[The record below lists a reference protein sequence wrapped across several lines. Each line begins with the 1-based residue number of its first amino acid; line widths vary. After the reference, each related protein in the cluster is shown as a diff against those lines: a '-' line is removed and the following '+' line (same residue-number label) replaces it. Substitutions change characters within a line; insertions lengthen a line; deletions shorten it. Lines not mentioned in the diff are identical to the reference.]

1 MKYTI
6 LGAACVVIW
15 IIAAFVIPLRSG
27 WAHVPLGV
35 GVVLIGVGIVIGSE
49 KPEAGS

>member
-6 LGAACVVIW
+6 LGVACVVMW
-15 IIAAFVIPLRSG
+15 IIVAFVIPLRSG

-35 GVVLIGVGIVIGSE
+35 GVVLIGMGIVISSE
-49 KPEAGS
+49 KRDST

>member
-6 LGAACVVIW
+6 LGVACVVMW
-15 IIAAFVIPLRSG
+15 IIVAFVIPLRSG

-35 GVVLIGVGIVIGSE
+35 GVVLIAMGIVNGGE
-49 KPEAGS
+49 KGDS